1 MANKFCKLICVT
13 GDNNNKYYE
22 MLDRGDGNFDVK
34 YGRVNVTEQ
43 KDEYPMSMW
52 EKKYKEKLKKG
63 YKDVTHLYVETKAAD
78 PAAPAATVKVTDIA
92 DAAVRTVVKQL
103 QSYANATVSEN
114 YEVSQEAVTQ
124 AMVDEAQAIVD
135 ELSGLV
141 KKSMDIQQIND
152 ILLKL
157 YTTIPR
163 KMKHVKLHMLMTPE
177 WIEHTCRGNRPSDKE
192 LVELAKRMLDV
203 EQSTLD
209 TMAGQVLL
217 ISNQKE
223 LGKEKD
229 VKSVSLLDQLGI
241 SMLVADPKEIEMIKK
256 MLGPD
261 AGRFIRAY
269 RTECNKTKKSYEK
282 HLASVSNKKVDMF
295 FHGSRNQNWFNI
307 LQTGLMIR
315 PSGAVYTGS
324 MFGDGIYFAD
334 KAAKSIGYSSLS
346 GSYWAKGN
354 SSQGFLGIFATHVG
368 NQKNITHHSSDCYS
382 LNKRKLQTDGF
393 DSVFAHGGADLRN
406 NEYIVY
412 DTPQCTVKYLV
423 ELK

>member
-1 MANKFCKLICVT
+1 MATKFCKLICVT

-22 MLDRGDGNFDVK
+22 MTERGDGNFDVK

-43 KDEYPMSMW
+43 KDEYPMSKW
-52 EKKYKEKLKKG
+52 DTKYKEKLKKG
-63 YKDVTHLYVETKAAD
+63 YKDVTHLVTEKVTDAST
-78 PAAPAATVKVTDIA
+78 PATTVKVADITDM
-92 DAAVRTVVKQL
+92 AVRTVINQL
-103 QSYANATVSEN
+103 SAYANKTVSDN
-114 YEVSQEAVTQ
+114 YEISKESVTQ
-124 AMVDEAQAIVD
+124 AMVDEAQGIVN
-135 ELSGLV
+135 ELAAQVG
-141 KKSMDIQQIND
+141 KSMDIQRIND
-152 ILLKL
+152 NLLKL

-163 KMKHVKLHMLMTPE
+163 KMKHVRLHLINTAE
-177 WIEHTCRGNRPSDKE
+177 WLEHNFRGNKPSDKE
-192 LVELAKRMLDV
+192 LQESMRRILDT

-217 ISNQKE
+217 IANQKSI
-223 LGKEKD
+223 GQVKD
-229 VKSVSLLDQLGI
+229 TKQVNMLDQLGI
-241 SMLVADPKEIEMIKK
+241 TMSIADDKEVEMIKK

-261 AGRFIRAY
+261 ANRLVRVY
-269 RTECNKTKKSYEK
+269 RTECNKTKSLYERN
-282 HLASVSNKKVDMF
+282 LIGASDKKVDMF

-307 LQTGLMIR
+307 LQTGLLIR

-334 KAAKSIGYSSLS
+334 KAIKSIGYSSLS

-368 NQKNITHHSSDCYS
+368 NQKHITHHNSDCYKLS
-382 LNKRKLQTDGF
+382 KNIIRKDGF

-412 DTPQCTVKYLV
+412 DGAQCTVKYLC